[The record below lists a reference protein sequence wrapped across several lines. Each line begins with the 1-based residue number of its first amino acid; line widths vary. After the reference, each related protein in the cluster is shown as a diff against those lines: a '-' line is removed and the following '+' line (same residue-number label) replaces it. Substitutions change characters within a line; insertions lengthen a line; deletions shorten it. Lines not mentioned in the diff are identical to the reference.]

1 MAEQTIKSPD
11 TERQERVPPG
21 QRLVSRMPV
30 LQFDG
35 VPKTDL
41 AKWSFRLFGLV
52 AAERKLSWKEL
63 QALPRVKLLAD
74 IHCVTGWSMLDTN
87 WEGVPA
93 SELQRLVKIKPEAR
107 FALVHSAD
115 GYTANLSLSELFAPD
130 VIFAFNLEGRPLSP
144 EYGYPLRLLVPRLYL
159 WKSAKW
165 ATGVEFISENR
176 RGYWEARGYH
186 LHGDPWREERYS
198 RDEKE

>member
-1 MAEQTIKSPD
+1 MAEPTIKSPD
-11 TERQERVPPG
+11 TERKERVPPG
-21 QRLVSRMPV
+21 QRKVSKMPV

-35 VPKTDL
+35 VPGADL

-74 IHCVTGWSMLDTN
+74 IHCVTGWSMLNTN
-87 WEGVPA
+87 WEGAPA
-93 SELQRLVKIKPEAR
+93 SELKQLVKIKPEAR
-107 FALVHSAD
+107 FALIHSAD
-115 GYTANLSLSELFAPD
+115 GYTTNLPLNELFAPD
-130 VIFAFNLEGRPLSP
+130 VIFAFNLEGKPLPP
-144 EYGYPLRLLVPRLYL
+144 EYGYPLRLLAPRLYL

-165 ATGVEFISENR
+165 ATGVEFIAENR

-186 LHGDPWREERYS
+186 IHGDPWTEERYS